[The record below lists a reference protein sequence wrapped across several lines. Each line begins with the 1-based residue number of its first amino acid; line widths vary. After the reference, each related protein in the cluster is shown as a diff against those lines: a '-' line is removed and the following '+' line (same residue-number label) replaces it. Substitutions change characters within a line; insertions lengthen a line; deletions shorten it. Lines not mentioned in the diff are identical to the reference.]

1 VAGARAVAA
10 AAAAEVVVR
19 RKLWLA
25 FAALGIVW
33 GSTWVAADTLA
44 ESVPPLTG
52 AVARFALAALLCF
65 PIILWK
71 RLPLPRGRPL
81 LFVLGLSFPMIAL
94 PALLLLWAQPRVSS
108 ATVALLFAAMPLML
122 RPGSAPCIVAVGAIA
137 YTVSASFSLAQVGG
151 AAVTLLAVASIAFSV
166 YLARREL
173 REVKPVV
180 LTALLLGAAALLLF
194 LAALVLERGQPVEW
208 NRGALASVIF
218 LAAVG
223 GAPAY
228 ATNFWLLQRLEGYQV
243 VTLQWVQPLVAI
255 AGSALYL
262 RIGLS
267 FNMVAGSLVTL
278 FCLLRVLR
286 ARGEDDNYVS
296 FSGIS

>member
-228 ATNFWLLQRLEGYQV
+228 ATYFWLLQRLEGYQV

>member
-180 LTALLLGAAALLLF
+180 LTALLLARRRCCCSWPPWCWSGAS
-194 LAALVLERGQPVEW
+194 RSNG
-208 NRGALASVIF
+208 I
-218 LAAVG
+218 VG
-223 GAPAY
+223 P
-228 ATNFWLLQRLEGYQV
+228 
-243 VTLQWVQPLVAI
+243 
-255 AGSALYL
+255 
-262 RIGLS
+262 
-267 FNMVAGSLVTL
+267 
-278 FCLLRVLR
+278 
-286 ARGEDDNYVS
+286 
-296 FSGIS
+296 

>member
-1 VAGARAVAA
+1 MAA
-10 AAAAEVVVR
+10 APVVVAAEVVVR

-52 AVARFALAALLCF
+52 AVARFSLAALLCF
-65 PIILWK
+65 PLILWK

-81 LFVLGLSFPMIAL
+81 LAVILLPIPMIVL

-108 ATVALLFAAMPLML
+108 ATVTVLFAAMPLLL

-137 YTVSASFSLAQVGG
+137 YTVSASVSLAQVGG
-151 AAVTLLAVASIAFSV
+151 AAVALLAVASIAVSV

-173 REVKPVV
+173 TQVHPVV
-180 LTALLLGAAALLLF
+180 VAALLLGMAALLLS
-194 LAALVLERGQPVEW
+194 LAALVLERGQPVDW
-208 NRGALASVIF
+208 NRGAIASVIF

-228 ATNFWLLQRLEGYQV
+228 ATYFWLLQRLEVYQV
-243 VTLQWVQPLVAI
+243 VTLQWIQPLVAI
-255 AGSALYL
+255 AESALFL

-278 FCLLRVLR
+278 FCLLLVLR